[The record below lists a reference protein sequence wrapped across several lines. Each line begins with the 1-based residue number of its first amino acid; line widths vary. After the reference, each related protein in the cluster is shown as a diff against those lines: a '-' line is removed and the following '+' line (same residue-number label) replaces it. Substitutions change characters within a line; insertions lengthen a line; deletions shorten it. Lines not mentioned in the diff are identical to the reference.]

1 VNASKIFLGTNW
13 KMHKTLSE
21 ASEYSKRLAALL
33 GSLSTNGRL
42 QVFVIPPFTSIE
54 TVKRF
59 SIGQFWV
66 GAQNVHWAEWGAFT
80 GEISAPM
87 LRELGVDLV
96 LLGHAERRQHS
107 NETDQAINLKLQ
119 TSLRYNFRSLL
130 CVGERQED
138 KDYGVEGEVLGRQLR
153 IALKDVKSSDT
164 SGLIIAYEPVWAIG
178 ETGAAADVRYL
189 DKMLTHIRHLLC
201 EILGNSRGSAIP
213 VVYGGSVNPNN
224 AAEILA
230 ECRTD
235 GLFVGRAAWEIPG
248 MTQLIEICQNF
259 ADRRA
264 ALS

>member
-1 VNASKIFLGTNW
+1 VNASKILLGTNW

-21 ASEYSKRLAALL
+21 AAEYSQRLAALM
-33 GSLSTNGRL
+33 GSLPTNGRL

-54 TVKRF
+54 TVKKFSMGRF
-59 SIGQFWV
+59 LV

-87 LRELGVDLV
+87 LRELEVDLV
-96 LLGHAERRQHS
+96 LLGHAERRQHC
-107 NETDQAINLKLQ
+107 NETDQAINRKLQ
-119 TSLRYNFRSLL
+119 TSLRYNFRPLL

-138 KDYGVEGEVLGRQLR
+138 KDYGVEQEVLGRQLR
-153 IALKDVKSSDT
+153 IALKDVKPSDT

-178 ETGAAADVRYL
+178 EKGAAADVRYL
-189 DKMLTHIRHLLC
+189 DKMLRHIRHLLN
-201 EILGNSRGSAIP
+201 EILGDSPGAAIP

-224 AAEILA
+224 APEILA
-230 ECRTD
+230 HCGTD

-248 MTQLIEICQNF
+248 MAQLIEICENF
-259 ADRRA
+259 AERRA